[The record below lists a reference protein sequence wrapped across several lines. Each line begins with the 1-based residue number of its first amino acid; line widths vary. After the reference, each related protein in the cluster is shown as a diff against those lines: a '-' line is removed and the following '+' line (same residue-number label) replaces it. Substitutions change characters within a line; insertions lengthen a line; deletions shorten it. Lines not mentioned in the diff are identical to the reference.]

1 MEKREKLIIED
12 ALTIFIRREKKAGE
26 GGMKKNSH

>member
-1 MEKREKLIIED
+1 MEKREKLLIEN
-12 ALTIFIRREKKAGE
+12 AREKKVGE

>member
-1 MEKREKLIIED
+1 MEKREKLLIEN
-12 ALTIFIRREKKAGE
+12 AREKKAGE